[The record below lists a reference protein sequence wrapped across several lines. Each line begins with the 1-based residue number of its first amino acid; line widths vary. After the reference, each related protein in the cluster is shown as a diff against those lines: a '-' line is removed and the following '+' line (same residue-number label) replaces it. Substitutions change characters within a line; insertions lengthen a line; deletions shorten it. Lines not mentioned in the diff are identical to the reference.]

1 MELRRVLINDLPG
14 RALEGVPMFE
24 RFANSFALARSSWQ
38 VLRLDKQ
45 LLLFPVLSGL
55 GCLLVLGSF
64 AIPFLAHPQWLD
76 FLNHQAQGVQHTPS
90 WVYVVAFAYYFCSYF
105 VVIFFNAAL
114 ISCALVRFNGG
125 TPTLADGLQAASSR
139 LPQILAWALVSATVG
154 MLLKVIE
161 NAHEK
166 AGQFVSALIGTAWT
180 VITFFVVPVL
190 VVEKVGPFDAIQ
202 RSMAI
207 LKRTWGEALIGNMGI
222 GFFVFLLALPWLALG
237 IIGGMVC
244 ASVSGVLGG
253 AILVLAV
260 AYFLIWSAIG
270 PALHGI
276 FLGALYQYAANG
288 EVPDGFDP
296 DVMKQAFRRK
306 L

>member
-1 MELRRVLINDLPG
+1 
-14 RALEGVPMFE
+14 MFE

-45 LLLFPVLSGL
+45 LLLFPMLSGL

-76 FLNHQAQGVQHTPS
+76 FLNHRAHGMQHTPP

-166 AGQFVSALIGTAWT
+166 GGQFVSALLGTAWT

-202 RSMAI
+202 RSLAI
-207 LKRTWGEALIGNMGI
+207 LRRTWGEALVGNMGI

-244 ASVSGVLGG
+244 AAVSGVLGG
-253 AILVLAV
+253 AILALAV
-260 AYFLIWSAIG
+260 AYFLIWAAIG

-288 EVPDGFDP
+288 QVPDGFDP
-296 DVMKQAFRRK
+296 SVMKEAFRRK

>member
-1 MELRRVLINDLPG
+1 MEV
-14 RALEGVPMFE
+14 APMFE

-38 VLRLDKQ
+38 ILRLDKQ
-45 LLLFPVLSGL
+45 LLLFPVLSGV
-55 GCLLVLGSF
+55 GCLLVLASF
-64 AIPFLAHPQWLD
+64 AIPFVAHPQWLD
-76 FLNHQAQGVQHTPS
+76 FARGPQGVDHLPP

-125 TPTLADGLQAASSR
+125 TPTLADGIQAAASR

-166 AGQFVSALIGTAWT
+166 AGQIVSALLGTAWT
-180 VITFFVVPVL
+180 IITFFVVPVL
-190 VVEKVGPFDAIQ
+190 VVEKVGPFEAIQ
-202 RSMAI
+202 RSIAI
-207 LKRTWGEALIGNMGI
+207 LRQTWGEALVGNMGI
-222 GFFVFLLALPWLALG
+222 GFFVFLLALPGIALG
-237 IIGGMVC
+237 IGGLVC
-244 ASVSGVLGG
+244 AQVSAVLGI
-253 AILVLAV
+253 AILALAV
-260 AYFLIWSAIG
+260 AYFLIWAAIG

-288 EVPDGFDP
+288 EVPEGFDP
-296 DVMKQAFRRK
+296 VVMKQAFRHKR
-306 L
+306 

>member
-1 MELRRVLINDLPG
+1 
-14 RALEGVPMFE
+14 MFE

-45 LLLFPVLSGL
+45 LLLFPILSGL
-55 GCLLVLGSF
+55 GCLLVLASF
-64 AIPFLAHPQWLD
+64 ALPFLAHPQWLD
-76 FLNHQAQGVQHTPS
+76 FLNNQEQGMQHPPS

-161 NAHEK
+161 NAHAK
-166 AGQFVSALIGTAWT
+166 GSQIVSALLGTAWT
-180 VITFFVVPVL
+180 IVTFFVVPVL
-190 VVEKVGPFDAIQ
+190 VVEKVGPFDAIR
-202 RSMAI
+202 RSLAI
-207 LKRTWGEALIGNMGI
+207 LRQTWGEALVGNMGI
-222 GFFVFLLALPWLALG
+222 GFFVFLLALPWIALG
-237 IIGGMVC
+237 LIGGVVC
-244 ASVSGVLGG
+244 MAVSAILGT

-260 AYFLIWSAIG
+260 AYFLIWLAIG

-288 EVPDGFDP
+288 QVPDGFDP
-296 DVMKQAFRRK
+296 SAMKEAFRRK